1 MKISIITPTHNPKFL
16 PELEKSILSQTYP
29 DWEWIILVN
38 GTGKQALYND
48 FYNFTDS
55 RIKVVISPFDSGSV
69 GLLKKYTS
77 LQATGD
83 IILEA
88 DHDDILTPDCLEEVN
103 KAFQNNE
110 TGFVYSDNAKLGNFK
125 SYNSSYGWIH
135 KSFDYN
141 GETLPVMTGQPL
153 TPGRMGYIWF
163 APDHVRAWRKSIYD
177 SIGGHNETLTVCDDL
192 DLIHRLYM
200 VTKFHYIPKV
210 LYIYRITGDNTW
222 LRKNEFIQSETVR
235 IYNKDIYNLSARF
248 ADINNLLKIDL
259 CGGFNKPNG
268 YISID
273 KHNSDIT
280 YDLNGGIPLKEN
292 SVGVVRAFD
301 ALEHLKDQ
309 QLIMREIHRVLAP
322 GGILLSQTPSTDG
335 RGAWQDPT
343 HVSFWNQN
351 SFWYWTRKEQAQY
364 IRNDKMFRECYLNTE
379 FPNDHCKQ
387 NNIPYVVAHL
397 EKI

>member
-1 MKISIITPTHNPKFL
+1 
-16 PELEKSILSQTYP
+16 
-29 DWEWIILVN
+29 
-38 GTGKQALYND
+38 
-48 FYNFTDS
+48 
-55 RIKVVISPFDSGSV
+55 
-69 GLLKKYTS
+69 
-77 LQATGD
+77 
-83 IILEA
+83 
-88 DHDDILTPDCLEEVN
+88 
-103 KAFQNNE
+103 
-110 TGFVYSDNAKLGNFK
+110 
-125 SYNSSYGWIH
+125 
-135 KSFDYN
+135 
-141 GETLPVMTGQPL
+141 
-153 TPGRMGYIWF
+153 
-163 APDHVRAWRKSIYD
+163 
-177 SIGGHNETLTVCDDL
+177 
-192 DLIHRLYM
+192 M